1 MTEKRSPVFGRPDE
15 WDQFAK
21 RHGLFLERFPNLKI
35 ALDKAFLRQAESDKS
50 VDKVVFF
57 LGRLCVE
64 DFMEVLLLC
73 ANGYGIGGMK
83 ILRGMYERAVT
94 AAYLHNHPECVED
107 FLDYS
112 WVSRHKLAK
121 AIKETFGSGAL
132 AENERAKELK
142 KLEENFNRV
151 RDRFMVTDC
160 NKCGTKRLNYTWSK
174 LDFVSMAK
182 SAGKLGELIVPAYYI
197 PTERAHSTAASVLKM
212 LRRKEDGVI
221 TLDSG
226 PQPKMADSTLMMA
239 HHVLLYVLWWQKEH
253 FGLDS
258 LDAPLQK
265 CFQDFREIWLDGGD
279 GFQGEVSGA

>member
-1 MTEKRSPVFGRPDE
+1 MTEKQSPVFGRPDE

-21 RHGLFLERFPNLKI
+21 RHGLFLERFPNLK
-35 ALDKAFLRQAESDKS
+35 AAFDTAFLRRGKIDRS
-50 VDKVVFF
+50 VDSVVFF

-94 AAYLHNHPECVED
+94 AAYLHNHPERVED
-107 FLDYS
+107 FLDYY
-112 WVSRHKLAK
+112 WVSNHKLAK

-132 AENERAKELK
+132 PEDERAKEL
-142 KLEENFNRV
+142 EENFKRV
-151 RDRFMVTDC
+151 RNRFMVTDC
-160 NKCGTKRLNYTWSK
+160 EQCGTKRLNYTWSK

-182 SAGKLGELIVPAYYI
+182 SVGALGKMIVPSYHI
-197 PTERAHSTAASVLKM
+197 PTERGHSTAAAVVRL
-212 LRRKEDGVI
+212 LREEKDGAI
-221 TLDSG
+221 TFEGG
-226 PQPKMADSTLMMA
+226 PQHDMADTALITA
-239 HHVLLYVLWWQKEH
+239 HNVLLQVLWWQKEH

-265 CFQDFREIWLDGGD
+265 CFQDFKDIWSDGRD